1 MSKHTPDHV
10 TIAIVQPQ
18 SYLRGLV
25 AWVPGFFDE
34 HSPPEEQ
41 NLTLAADYVAQAAA
55 AGAQVVAFPETY
67 PGPSTRTLAW
77 EYAETVEHMQHVAR
91 QHSVYVL
98 FGGSR
103 RVEDVAYNVST
114 LVGPQG
120 EEYGAHTKVVPAC
133 GEPIVPGDSVTMIRT
148 PLLNIGILICME
160 AWYPEMARLLAFQG
174 ADIIFYPT
182 GGLIYDLRDTWRTIL
197 QARAAE
203 NTLYT
208 AASTNIFG
216 VEQGMGYIFSP
227 ERQEAE
233 LLDVGIAYATLDLA
247 RLRYLRATDE
257 QIIVPKKY
265 RVVPGLL
272 RSLRPTVTEMYSR
285 AASTAAEQ
293 EIIGQGSMSRLQT
306 GGSSDDI

>member
-1 MSKHTPDHV
+1 MNTQTAEQV

-18 SYLRGLV
+18 SYLRGMV
-25 AWVPGFFDE
+25 AWVPGFFDAD
-34 HSPPEEQ
+34 SPPEAD
-41 NLTLAADYVAQAAA
+41 NLDVAARYVAQAAA
-55 AGAQVVAFPETY
+55 AGAQVVAFPETR

-77 EYAETVEHMQHVAR
+77 EYAETVRHMQQCAR
-91 QHSVYVL
+91 EHAVYVL

-103 RVEDVAYNVST
+103 RADDTPYNVCT
-114 LVGPQG
+114 LVGPEGHIYG
-120 EEYGAHTKVVPAC
+120 EHTKVIPAC
-133 GEPIVPGDSVTMIRT
+133 GEPVAPGETVAVIRT
-148 PLLNIGILICME
+148 PLLNIGVLICME
-160 AWYPEMARLLAFQG
+160 AWYPELARILAFQG

-197 QARAAE
+197 HARAAE

-208 AASTNIFG
+208 ATSINIFG

-233 LLDVGIAYATLDLA
+233 LLDVGIACATLDLA

-265 RVVPGLL
+265 RVVPGVL
-272 RSLRPTVTEMYSR
+272 RSLRPAVTEMYSQE
-285 AASTAAEQ
+285 AQAAAEQ
-293 EIIGQGSMSRLQT
+293 DIIGQYEAIANWRQNQ
-306 GGSSDDI
+306 

>member
-1 MSKHTPDHV
+1 MSTPASDNV

-34 HSPPEEQ
+34 HSPPERH
-41 NLTLAADYVAQAAA
+41 NLTIATDYIAQAAA

-77 EYAETVEHMQHVAR
+77 DYDETVQCMQQSAREHH
-91 QHSVYVL
+91 VYVL
-98 FGGSR
+98 CGGSR
-103 RVEDVAYNVST
+103 RAGETAYNVCT

-120 EEYGAHTKVVPAC
+120 DICGTHTKVIPAC
-133 GEPIVPGDSVTMIRT
+133 GEPIAPGASVAVIRT
-148 PLLNIGILICME
+148 PLLTIGILICME
-160 AWYPEMARLLAFQG
+160 AWYPELARILAFQG

-247 RLRYLRATDE
+247 RLRYLRSTDE

-272 RSLRPTVTEMYSR
+272 RSLRPAVAEMYSHE
-285 AASTAAEQ
+285 ATTAAEH
-293 EIIGQGSMSRLQT
+293 ETIGQYEKIANWRQQQ
-306 GGSSDDI
+306 